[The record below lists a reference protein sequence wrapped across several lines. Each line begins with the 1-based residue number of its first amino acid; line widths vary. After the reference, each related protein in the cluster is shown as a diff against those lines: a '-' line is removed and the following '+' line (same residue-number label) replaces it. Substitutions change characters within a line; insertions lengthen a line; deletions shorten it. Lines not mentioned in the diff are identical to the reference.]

1 MHLEKKH
8 MPFPNPSGYYGL
20 PMPEIFEQ
28 DITSFDSDRL
38 KQIVWDVTAFLNR
51 DDQAFGYTGS
61 YLSTGFDQWVN
72 TLTESQ
78 TVALIRWIAEILA
91 TKFTK

>member
-1 MHLEKKH
+1 MTY
-8 MPFPNPSGYYGL
+8 PNPSGYYGL
-20 PMPEIFEQ
+20 QMPEIFEQ

-61 YLSTGFDQWVN
+61 YLSTGFDEWVN
-72 TLTESQ
+72 TLSETK
-78 TVALIRWIAEILA
+78 VIDLIRWLAELLA
-91 TKFTK
+91 AKSTAR